1 MLQSKGY
8 AVYANSK
15 VQTASPAELTL
26 MLYEAAIKFCNIA
39 EMAIEK
45 NDIQKAHDNIKKVEA
60 IIEEFQATLNHKYPV
75 AKDFDKVYT
84 YLMQRLVEANIK
96 KDTKILDEVLE
107 HLRTMRDAWKEVMR
121 VLEKKEQVLDKII
134 ELDTVQKN
142 QLEDPNL
149 TPDDFDDVV
158 EQKSK
163 LIEQLDNLDSGFEK
177 LFERVKEE
185 LEGNKETYK
194 EEICI
199 MQDHIRKITDKSV
212 KIQSQEARNKALMTS
227 KFNGIKK
234 QARQVRKGANVASK
248 YYQSMTKTGY
258 VDPQFMDNK
267 K

>member
-1 MLQSKGY
+1 MEQTYIAIMIQS
-8 AVYANSK
+8 
-15 VQTASPAELTL
+15 
-26 MLYEAAIKFCNIA
+26 
-39 EMAIEK
+39 
-45 NDIQKAHDNIKKVEA
+45 
-60 IIEEFQATLNHKYPV
+60 
-75 AKDFDKVYT
+75 
-84 YLMQRLVEANIK
+84 
-96 KDTKILDEVLE
+96 
-107 HLRTMRDAWKEVMR
+107 
-121 VLEKKEQVLDKII
+121 LEKKEQVLDKII

-194 EEICI
+194 EEIRI

-212 KIQSQEARNKALMTS
+212 KNKALMTN

-234 QARQVRKGANVASK
+234 QARQVRKGANVARK

>member
-1 MLQSKGY
+1 MEQTYIAIMIQS
-8 AVYANSK
+8 
-15 VQTASPAELTL
+15 
-26 MLYEAAIKFCNIA
+26 
-39 EMAIEK
+39 
-45 NDIQKAHDNIKKVEA
+45 
-60 IIEEFQATLNHKYPV
+60 
-75 AKDFDKVYT
+75 
-84 YLMQRLVEANIK
+84 
-96 KDTKILDEVLE
+96 
-107 HLRTMRDAWKEVMR
+107 
-121 VLEKKEQVLDKII
+121 LEKKEQVLDKII

-185 LEGNKETYK
+185 LEG
-194 EEICI
+194 IRI

-212 KIQSQEARNKALMTS
+212 KIQSQEARNKALMTN

-258 VDPQFMDNK
+258 VDPQFMDDK

>member
-45 NDIQKAHDNIKKVEA
+45 KDIQKAHDNIKKVEA

-107 HLRTMRDAWKEVMR
+107 HLRTMRDTWKEVMR
-121 VLEKKEQVLDKII
+121 V
-134 ELDTVQKN
+134 TCN
-142 QLEDPNL
+142 G
-149 TPDDFDDVV
+149 
-158 EQKSK
+158 SK
-163 LIEQLDNLDSGFEK
+163 VGVS
-177 LFERVKEE
+177 
-185 LEGNKETYK
+185 
-194 EEICI
+194 
-199 MQDHIRKITDKSV
+199 
-212 KIQSQEARNKALMTS
+212 
-227 KFNGIKK
+227 
-234 QARQVRKGANVASK
+234 
-248 YYQSMTKTGY
+248 
-258 VDPQFMDNK
+258 
-267 K
+267 